1 MGHTLYIDKNGRFR
15 QLDGAL
21 IHWNCL
27 PGFEKILNVKVKGLT
42 DICACFLIAVA
53 QVWQT
58 LERWTGGV
66 PGVPAILEF
75 IGLDGHFENV
85 LFHWLYASR
94 RTCPP
99 QNRVNQIIS
108 CLRSARRLEL
118 PQTPR
123 Y

>member
-1 MGHTLYIDKNGRFR
+1 M
-15 QLDGAL
+15 
-21 IHWNCL
+21 
-27 PGFEKILNVKVKGLT
+27 
-42 DICACFLIAVA
+42 
-53 QVWQT
+53 
-58 LERWTGGV
+58 

-108 CLRSARRLEL
+108 WLRRARRLEL